1 MTTRRCGRSV
11 TLSALL
17 ALSTPIHMQSAEAAW
32 ATTGWTQH
40 IIVGSGTGWFQG
52 GAAPYFRHNGGYPAE
67 RGSRIGGA
75 RTGSPLQCVPFAR
88 ENSGVKLVG
97 NAVNWWASAVG
108 IYERGARPEAGSIL
122 NFRSISRMRLGHV
135 AVVSRV
141 INARI
146 IEVDHANW
154 ASPGSV
160 SRATSVV
167 DVSPQNDWTAVRV
180 ALGPS
185 GEFGSVY
192 PTYGFIYN
200 RPDHGLMVANTN
212 TLPMPALSLS
222 SSDLRP
228 ANEQALASA
237 GHEPDEEVAEATD
250 DAQPRTRHAAYSRA
264 KPGKPS
270 HGAAMQRVTARA
282 QPAART
288 THGRHGSHST

>member
-1 MTTRRCGRSV
+1 MTTRLCGRSV

-17 ALSTPIHMQSAEAAW
+17 ALSTPIHMQPAEAAW

-40 IIVGSGTGWFQG
+40 IIVGSGTSLFQA
-52 GAAPYFRHNGGYPAE
+52 GAVPYFKHYQGYSAA
-67 RGSRIGGA
+67 RGS

-97 NAVNWWASAVG
+97 NAVTWWASAVG
-108 IYERGARPEAGSIL
+108 IYERGARPEVGSIL
-122 NFRSISRMRLGHV
+122 NFRSTSRMRLGHV

-141 INARI
+141 VNARI
-146 IEVDHANW
+146 IEIDHANW
-154 ASPGSV
+154 ASPGGV
-160 SRATSVV
+160 SLATSVV

-200 RPDHGLMVANTN
+200 RPDHGMMVANTD
-212 TLPMPALSLS
+212 TIPLPALGAPSN
-222 SSDLRP
+222 DLRL
-228 ANEQALASA
+228 ANGRAMAST
-237 GHEPDEEVAEATD
+237 GREPDEEVAEAAD
-250 DAQPRTRHAAYSRA
+250 DAQPRTRHVAYGRA
-264 KPGKPS
+264 KPGKSS
-270 HGAAMQRVTARA
+270 HGAAMQRVVARA

-288 THGRHGSHST
+288 MHGHHGSPKT

>member
-1 MTTRRCGRSV
+1 MTARLCGRSV

-17 ALSTPIHMQSAEAAW
+17 ALSASIPMQSAEAAW

-40 IIVGSGTGWFQG
+40 IIMGSGPGLFQA
-52 GAAPYFRHNGGYPAE
+52 GAAPYFRQGRGYPAA
-67 RGSRIGGA
+67 RGSRTGGA

-88 ENSGVKLVG
+88 ENSRVKLVG
-97 NAVNWWASAVG
+97 NAVTWWASAVG
-108 IYERGARPEAGSIL
+108 IYERGARPEVGGIL
-122 NFRSISRMRLGHV
+122 NFRSTSRMRLGHV

-154 ASPGSV
+154 AHPGGV
-160 SRATSVV
+160 SLAANVV

-192 PTYGFIYN
+192 PTYGFIYD
-200 RPDHGLMVANTN
+200 RPDHGIMLANTN
-212 TLPMPALSLS
+212 TIPTPALSPP
-222 SSDLRP
+222 SSDPRL
-228 ANEQALASA
+228 ANERVLPSV
-237 GHEPDEEVAEATD
+237 GRDPDEEVAEAAD
-250 DAQPRTRHAAYSRA
+250 DVRPRARRAAYSLA
-264 KPGKPS
+264 KPGKS
-270 HGAAMQRVTARA
+270 FHGAAMQRVATRA

-288 THGRHGSHST
+288 AHGHHGAPTA